1 MFLSF
6 LLLLFPSST
15 LCKPLNLAAYRQ
27 MIPIGSQW
35 ASEDQLRGTFDHLG
49 EMVDTSLNKM
59 QPADDRWEKE

>member
-1 MFLSF
+1 MFQSF

-27 MIPIGSQW
+27 MVPIGSQW
-35 ASEDQLRGTFDHLG
+35 ASEDQLRGKFAHLG
-49 EMVDTSLNKM
+49 ETVDTSLNKM